1 MFHAKHDSGGG
12 LKGVWRGSK
21 RGLTRATAPYAR
33 ASGVLAMAMLAACFS
48 PEAMASQTAIVPPP
62 APPPPPAPAPGVTT
76 FTDKAAKGEA
86 IRDFAYEWPAAVSA
100 VPALVERFTAERDR
114 ILADQKQEWDSA
126 LAEFSAEDCGGCV
139 NRSFEKTWQVVA
151 NLTRFL
157 SLSATFW
164 EYSGGAHGNG
174 AFDALVWD
182 RTAKQAIDPKAM
194 FRSPQALQN
203 ALGAGWCKALK
214 TEKKARL
221 GPDYYDDGFFPCP
234 PVSDLTVMVGS
245 SNRRAFNRIGLI
257 AAPYVAGAYAEGT
270 YEATLPV
277 TRAVLA
283 AVKPE
288 YRAAFAPGK

>member
-1 MFHAKHDSGGG
+1 
-12 LKGVWRGSK
+12 
-21 RGLTRATAPYAR
+21 
-33 ASGVLAMAMLAACFS
+33 MAMLAACFS

-151 NLTRFL
+151 NLPRFL
-157 SLSATFW
+157 SLSAIFW

-245 SNRRAFNRIGLI
+245 SNRRAFDRIGLI

>member
-1 MFHAKHDSGGG
+1 
-12 LKGVWRGSK
+12 
-21 RGLTRATAPYAR
+21 
-33 ASGVLAMAMLAACFS
+33 MAMLAACFS

-62 APPPPPAPAPGVTT
+62 APPPPPPPAPGVTT

-151 NLTRFL
+151 NLPRFL

-245 SNRRAFNRIGLI
+245 SNRRAFNRISLI